1 MNPISAT
8 LSPDDRATIAHALE
22 QIRSHLPFLVDLMAE
37 ERKSIP
43 KMGDKSRTFVNK
55 ALDMASKNAEFLP
68 RSCDVEEM
76 RKDVQLFDDLSSLS
90 LSLMQLQDLVDDT
103 CMALGN
109 EAYTA
114 ALTVYTYAKT
124 TGQKTDGLEPLV
136 DEMRQ
141 HFRKPRKAKA
151 KADVGV
157 G

>member
-8 LSPDDRATIAHALE
+8 LSSDDRATITQALE
-22 QIRSHLPFLVDLMAE
+22 QIRDRLPFLVDLMAE

-68 RSCDVEEM
+68 RSFDVEEM

-90 LSLMQLQDLVDDT
+90 LSLVQLQDLVDDT

-141 HFRKPRKAKA
+141 HFRKPRKAKP
-151 KADVGV
+151 KAAAIAV
-157 G
+157 

>member
-8 LSPDDRATIAHALE
+8 LSPDDRATIAQALE
-22 QIRSHLPFLVDLMAE
+22 QIRDRLPFLVDLMAE

-68 RSCDVEEM
+68 RSFDVAEM

-90 LSLMQLQDLVDDT
+90 LSLVQLQDLVDDT

-114 ALTVYTYAKT
+114 ALTVYNYAKT

-151 KADVGV
+151 KVAAIAG
-157 G
+157 

>member
-8 LSPDDRATIAHALE
+8 LSPDDRATITQALE
-22 QIRSHLPFLVDLMAE
+22 QIRDRLPFLVDLMAE

-68 RSCDVEEM
+68 RSFDVEEM
-76 RKDVQLFDDLSSLS
+76 RKDVQLFDALSSLS
-90 LSLMQLQDLVDDT
+90 LSIVQLQDLVDDT

-114 ALTVYTYAKT
+114 ALTVYNYAKT

-141 HFRKPRKAKA
+141 HFRKPRKAKT
-151 KADVGV
+151 KAAAIAI
-157 G
+157 